1 MKGTTMQQHE
11 GSGYAVTDE
20 GSGYARHLSKYL
32 LAVLT
37 VAALAYCSPHP
48 APAKSFIINDALAS
62 DLSYGCLEGSTN
74 TACITKLN
82 KK

>member
-1 MKGTTMQQHE
+1 MKGTTMQHQQHE
-11 GSGYAVTDE
+11 GSGYAK
-20 GSGYARHLSKYL
+20 GLSKYL

-37 VAALAYCSPHP
+37 IGTLAYCSPHP
-48 APAKSFIINDALAS
+48 APAKSFIINDGLTA

-74 TACITKLN
+74 TACIAKLN